1 MQFATTQIG
10 QNVVDLL
17 RVIISLPKSLR
28 ESSTKRLREDAK
40 TACSAEKCGE
50 AALEGVATY
59 PAADRRLLFAPE
71 VSASRTP
78 SATAAAALG
87 AAAFAALA
95 TSATCH
101 HRGILEMPNV

>member
-1 MQFATTQIG
+1 
-10 QNVVDLL
+10 VVDLL

-28 ESSTKRLREDAK
+28 ESSTKRLHEDAK
-40 TACSAEKCGE
+40 EACSAEKCGE

-78 SATAAAALG
+78 SAPGAAAAALG
-87 AAAFAALA
+87 AAASAAPA

-101 HRGILEMPNV
+101 RRGTLEMPNV